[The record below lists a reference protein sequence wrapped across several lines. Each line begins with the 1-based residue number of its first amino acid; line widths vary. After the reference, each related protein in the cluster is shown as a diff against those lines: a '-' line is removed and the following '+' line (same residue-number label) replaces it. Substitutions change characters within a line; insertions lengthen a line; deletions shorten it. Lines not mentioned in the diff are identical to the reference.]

1 MGELCKTI
9 LEIRTLLFGNGESDP
24 NPEACAQL
32 TQEFFKDDTFR
43 LIIVFLPR
51 LDMGVTA

>member
-1 MGELCKTI
+1 M
-9 LEIRTLLFGNGESDP
+9 RTVLYGNDVAEP

-43 LIIVFLPR
+43 LLIACIPR
-51 LDMGVTA
+51 LNSGVNDLAFAITCS